1 MSEIKQIS
9 HTAMIELFT
18 YNYWAR
24 DRQLEICAALSEDKF
39 LKPQGSS
46 FSSLRDT
53 LVHMLAVEWLWL
65 ERWRGNSPKTLLS
78 PDDFPNL
85 LSVRER
91 WDSVEK
97 EMRAFLE
104 NLKEEELGLVK
115 TYMSTRGNSWTYP
128 LWQMMY
134 HLLNHQSYHR
144 GQVTTL
150 LRLLNIRPARVD
162 YLEGLDHNFSK
173 SI

>member
-1 MSEIKQIS
+1 
-9 HTAMIELFT
+9 
-18 YNYWAR
+18 
-24 DRQLEICAALSEDKF
+24 
-39 LKPQGSS
+39 
-46 FSSLRDT
+46 
-53 LVHMLAVEWLWL
+53 MLAVEWLWL